1 MLGLGSCTQ
10 VFSSCGEQ
18 GLLSCGVWSSRCS
31 GFPCCGAQALV
42 CMGFSNCGERAS
54 VIAAHGLRCLVACGI
69 FPDTGIEPVSPALA
83 GQFLTTGPSGK
94 SRSFSSEWGKS
105 LDALPSPFSLRCPVC
120 RGTAET
126 EAVMDQ
132 FTLWRRKRSEGT
144 FHSGSGYCTSFP
156 HNGRL
161 TACISEH
168 VF

>member
-1 MLGLGSCTQ
+1 MASRGYSLLVVC
-10 VFSSCGEQ
+10 
-18 GLLSCGVWSSRCS
+18 GLLVAVASFVVEPRLSCAW
-31 GFPCCGAQALV
+31 
-42 CMGFSNCGERAS
+42 AS
-54 VIAAHGLRCLVACGI
+54 VIAARGLRCLVACGI

-126 EAVMDQ
+126 EAVMDP
-132 FTLWRRKRSEGT
+132 FTLRRRKRSDGT

-156 HNGRL
+156 HNGQL